1 MYNTDY
7 IYILKYFVLYNILFY
22 IIFSIYLHYK
32 KKNIKKIFN
41 FEVFFNLTIF
51 L

>member
-32 KKNIKKIFN
+32 KKKYQKNIQF
-41 FEVFFNLTIF
+41 
-51 L
+51 